1 MLSVYKLGYIKVN
14 ETNSQILPLTV
25 VSCHSQELPSIL
37 DDATL
42 SVSDRSAHL
51 NALKMN
57 CYALIRLLESFENMT
72 SRTSLINLDVG
83 GKVKWEFLAYFT
95 WGGKRIDGKE
105 TSDSRMFTVLVWGLG
120 GSPQVPD
127 LLP

>member
-1 MLSVYKLGYIKVN
+1 MRKVN

-72 SRTSLINLDVG
+72 SRTSLIDLDVG
-83 GKVKWEFLAYFT
+83 GKVRWECWPILYE
-95 WGGKRIDGKE
+95 G
-105 TSDSRMFTVLVWGLG
+105 
-120 GSPQVPD
+120 
-127 LLP
+127 

>member
-1 MLSVYKLGYIKVN
+1 MKKVN

-37 DDATL
+37 DDTTL

-72 SRTSLINLDVG
+72 SRTSLINLEVG
-83 GKVKWEFLAYFT
+83 GKVSGNSWP
-95 WGGKRIDGKE
+95 
-105 TSDSRMFTVLVWGLG
+105 VLYEG
-120 GSPQVPD
+120 
-127 LLP
+127 

>member
-1 MLSVYKLGYIKVN
+1 MFGSWGDVKKVN

-25 VSCHSQELPSIL
+25 VSCHSQELPSVL
-37 DDATL
+37 DDAAL

-72 SRTSLINLDVG
+72 SQTSLVDLDAG
-83 GKVKWEFLAYFT
+83 GKVIRNSWSIYL
-95 WGGKRIDGKE
+95 
-105 TSDSRMFTVLVWGLG
+105 
-120 GSPQVPD
+120 
-127 LLP
+127 

>member
-1 MLSVYKLGYIKVN
+1 MGYLKKVN

-42 SVSDRSAHL
+42 SVSDRTAHL
-51 NALKMN
+51 NTLKMN

-72 SRTSLINLDVG
+72 SQTSLINLDVG
-83 GKVKWEFLAYFT
+83 GRVSENAWPILY
-95 WGGKRIDGKE
+95 
-105 TSDSRMFTVLVWGLG
+105 
-120 GSPQVPD
+120 
-127 LLP
+127 